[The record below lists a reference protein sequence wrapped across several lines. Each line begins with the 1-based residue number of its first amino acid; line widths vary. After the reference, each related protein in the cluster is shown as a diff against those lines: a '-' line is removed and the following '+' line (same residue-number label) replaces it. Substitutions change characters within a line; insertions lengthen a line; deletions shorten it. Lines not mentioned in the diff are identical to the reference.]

1 MSRHRRNVPTS
12 FYHRFTLDA
21 VRFANTHSK
30 GKILSVLEGGYSD
43 RALASGTVAMMTGL
57 TEGPR
62 IDEPEI
68 IGGDEEQK
76 NWWEEKS
83 LTQIEKACK
92 SKKGG
97 KLTGTASYSSILSG
111 TSTSNASPGSNLDQ
125 QQQESWLAKTVEIF
139 SIIEG
144 TEIGETITL
153 KKELSAKPMQ
163 LRERKP
169 RGLNDITPAP
179 SPIRASK
186 VIRAT
191 TKIIVP
197 ELQTVKINEVL
208 KVENSSGNTSIPE
221 IPLIPSKLVK
231 FTFKAA
237 GV

>member
-12 FYHRFTLDA
+12 FYHRFALDA

-43 RALASGTVAMMTGL
+43 RALASGTLAMLTGL

-62 IDEPEI
+62 IDDLEV
-68 IGGDEEQK
+68 IGESKEQK
-76 NWWEEKS
+76 IWWEEKS
-83 LTQIEKACK
+83 LIQIEKACK

-111 TSTSNASPGSNLDQ
+111 TSASNISPGLNLEQ

-144 TEIGETITL
+144 TEIGETITI
-153 KKELSAKPMQ
+153 KKDLLAKPMQ

-169 RGLNDITPAP
+169 RGLNDITPVP

-197 ELQTVKINEVL
+197 ELEIVKFDEVTQIDDG
-208 KVENSSGNTSIPE
+208 KSD
-221 IPLIPSKLVK
+221 LIPSIPTKLVK